1 VGSEETQS
9 MNEADREYFR
19 ELLQQKRRQASS
31 DLEEF
36 ERVSRSDEAQ
46 ESAEDRSAYSLH
58 MADRGTDAMER
69 EKNMLFA
76 QREGSYI
83 DYLDEA
89 LGRIEDGTYGSC
101 RICGNKIGRARL
113 EAVPMATQ
121 CIACKSKGDGSSPS

>member
-1 VGSEETQS
+1 

-19 ELLQQKRRQASS
+19 KLLEEKRRLASS
-31 DLEEF
+31 DLEEY

-89 LGRIEDGTYGSC
+89 LERVEDGTFGAC
-101 RICGNKIGRARL
+101 RVCGNEIGRARL
-113 EAVPMATQ
+113 EAVPVATQ
-121 CIACKSKGDGSSPS
+121 CIKCKSKDDGSSPA